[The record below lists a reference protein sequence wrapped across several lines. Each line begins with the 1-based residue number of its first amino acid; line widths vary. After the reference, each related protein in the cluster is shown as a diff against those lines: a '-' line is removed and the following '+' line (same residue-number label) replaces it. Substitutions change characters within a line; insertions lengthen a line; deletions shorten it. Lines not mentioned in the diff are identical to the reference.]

1 MDKLKE
7 LLGEELFKQVVEK
20 LGDNKFVFGEADTFI
35 PKSRFD
41 EVNNEKKELKTLLGV
56 RDTQYTELQT
66 KFKSNDE
73 LAKELENF
81 KTLNGKA
88 EQEFNTKL
96 SQVKFEYELKT
107 ALSNANVRNLK
118 ATKALLD
125 LDKIKLN
132 ETGDKLV
139 GLDEQ
144 IKTLQESDGYL
155 FQSKEPTLP
164 TKGGIELSG
173 NPKGV
178 DQLEDKLRK
187 SMGLKPKE

>member
-73 LAKELENF
+73 LAKELENY
-81 KTLNGKA
+81 KSLNGKA

-125 LDKIKLN
+125 LDKIKLD
-132 ETGDKLV
+132 GDKLV

-155 FQSKEPTLP
+155 FQQKEPTLP

>member
-7 LLGEELFKQVVEK
+7 LLGEELFKQVQEK
-20 LGDNKFVFGEADTFI
+20 IGEGKYVFGEADTFI

-41 EVNNEKKELKTLLGV
+41 EVNNEKKELKTLLGT
-56 RDTQYTELQT
+56 RDTQINELQT

-73 LAKELENF
+73 LAKELENY

-125 LDKIKLN
+125 LDKIKLD
-132 ETGDKLV
+132 GDKLV

-178 DQLEDKLRK
+178 DQLEEKLRK

>member
-7 LLGEELFKQVVEK
+7 LLGEELFKQVQEK
-20 LGDNKFVFGEADTFI
+20 IGEGKYVFGEAETFI

-56 RDTQYTELQT
+56 RDTQINELQT

-73 LAKELENF
+73 LAKELENY
-81 KTLNGKA
+81 KSLNGKA

-125 LDKIKLN
+125 LDKIKLD
-132 ETGDKLV
+132 GDKLV

-155 FQSKEPTLP
+155 FQQKEPTLP

>member
-7 LLGEELFKQVVEK
+7 LLGEELFKQVQAKIGEGK
-20 LGDNKFVFGEADTFI
+20 YVFGEAETFI

-41 EVNNEKKELKTLLGV
+41 EVNNEKKELKTLLGT
-56 RDTQYTELQT
+56 RDTQINELQT

-125 LDKIKLN
+125 LDKIKLD
-132 ETGDKLV
+132 GDKLV

-155 FQSKEPTLP
+155 FQTKEPTLP

>member
-1 MDKLKE
+1 LKE
-7 LLGEELFKQVVEK
+7 LLGEELFKQVQAKIGEGK
-20 LGDNKFVFGEADTFI
+20 YVFGEADTFI

-41 EVNNEKKELKTLLGV
+41 EVNNEKKELKTLLGT
-56 RDTQYTELQT
+56 RDTQINELQT

-125 LDKIKLN
+125 LDKIKLD
-132 ETGDKLV
+132 GDKLV

-173 NPKGV
+173 SPKGV
-178 DQLEDKLRK
+178 DQLEEKLRK

>member
-7 LLGEELFKQVVEK
+7 LLGEELFKQVSEK
-20 LGDNKFVFGEADTFI
+20 LGDNKFVFGEAEQFI

-41 EVNNEKKELKTLLGV
+41 EVNNEKKELKSLIGQ
-56 RDTQYTELQT
+56 RDSQISELQT
-66 KFKSNDE
+66 KFKSNED
-73 LAKELENF
+73 LSKELENY
-81 KTLNGKA
+81 KSLNTKA
-88 EQEFNTKL
+88 EQEFNAKL
-96 SQVKFEYELKT
+96 EQVKFDYELQQ
-107 ALSNANVRNLK
+107 ALAKANVRNLK

-125 LDKIKLN
+125 LEKVKLD
-132 ETGDKLV
+132 GDKLV
-139 GLDEQ
+139 GLEEQ

-155 FQSKEPTLP
+155 FQTKEPTLP

-178 DQLEDKLRK
+178 DQLEEKLRK